1 MSNATP
7 DVYKNT
13 KKKKNLENKNE
24 NCNRSSEVYCLKNL
38 LKLLS

>member
-1 MSNATP
+1 MLP
-7 DVYKNT
+7 QMYIKIP
-13 KKKKNLENKNE
+13 KKKNNLENKNE